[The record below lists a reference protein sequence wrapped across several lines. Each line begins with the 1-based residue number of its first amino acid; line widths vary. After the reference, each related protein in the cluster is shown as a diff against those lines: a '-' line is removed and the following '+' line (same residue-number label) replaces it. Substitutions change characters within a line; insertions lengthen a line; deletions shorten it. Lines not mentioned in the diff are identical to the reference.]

1 MQVSAIPSLTCGN
14 KEGRFQRP
22 GEALPLS
29 LAHSATLVTLASYLK
44 HTGDSLAQGFPLD
57 GTTQGACLGGL
68 MIALRRCHGCL
79 LSEHSK
85 SQWLLL

>member
-29 LAHSATLVTLASYLK
+29 LAHYATLVTLAYLK
-44 HTGDSLAQGFPLD
+44 HTGDSLAQGIPLN
-57 GTTQGACLGGL
+57 GTTQGACLGGS
-68 MIALRRCHGCL
+68 MIALRRCQGFL